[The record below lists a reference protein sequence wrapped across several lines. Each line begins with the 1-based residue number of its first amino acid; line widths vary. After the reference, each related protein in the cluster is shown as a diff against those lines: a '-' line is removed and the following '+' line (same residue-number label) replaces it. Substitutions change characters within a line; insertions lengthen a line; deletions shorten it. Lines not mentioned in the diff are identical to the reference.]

1 MNGGLRA
8 AVVALLASAVW
19 TAGLIQPIA
28 QSTSLTGGLQVART
42 YDAIM
47 DADFSAV
54 PRLLL
59 DTCPPA
65 PREVCQLL
73 AVISSWWQ
81 IQVDPHNRGQD
92 DVFRTNVDVAI
103 GAVQRW
109 TEREPGRAEAWFYL
123 GGAIGARAQWR
134 VLRGQ
139 TLSAARDGKRIK
151 SSLERALMLDP
162 TLHDAYFGIGM
173 YHYYAAVAPRAAR
186 MLRWLLLLPGG
197 DREQGL
203 EEMLRARAAGQL
215 LRSEADYQ
223 LQIVYLW
230 NEKQPRRALELATA
244 LSERHPHNPHFLQQ
258 IAEIEDGYTLDHV
271 ASLRA
276 WQTLLDRARR
286 GQVAMTEMARTRAEL
301 GVALELDHTGQ
312 PEAAIPILRGVIESK
327 PTTPVGAEALAQLQL
342 GQVYDQLAQHERAA
356 TSYRAA
362 LAANPAGDP
371 LKIASRARAGLRAS
385 QR

>member
-151 SSLERALMLDP
+151 SSLEQIGRA
-162 TLHDAYFGIGM
+162 
-173 YHYYAAVAPRAAR
+173 
-186 MLRWLLLLPGG
+186 
-197 DREQGL
+197 
-203 EEMLRARAAGQL
+203 
-215 LRSEADYQ
+215 
-223 LQIVYLW
+223 
-230 NEKQPRRALELATA
+230 
-244 LSERHPHNPHFLQQ
+244 
-258 IAEIEDGYTLDHV
+258 HV
-271 ASLRA
+271 
-276 WQTLLDRARR
+276 
-286 GQVAMTEMARTRAEL
+286 
-301 GVALELDHTGQ
+301 
-312 PEAAIPILRGVIESK
+312 
-327 PTTPVGAEALAQLQL
+327 
-342 GQVYDQLAQHERAA
+342 
-356 TSYRAA
+356 
-362 LAANPAGDP
+362 
-371 LKIASRARAGLRAS
+371 
-385 QR
+385 